1 MVGAMIA
8 VIPYSANARP
18 RFCGGNV
25 SARMAC
31 AMGCRPPPPAPW
43 ITRKRSSMLRLAA
56 LPQRT
61 EATVNMKMQTMK
73 KRFRPKRLASQPLI
87 GRTMA
92 LDTKYDVSTQ
102 VLSSLLEPRPPAMY
116 GKATLAMLVSSTSMN
131 AASATTTP
139 MSQGLNF
146 GRHGSVSG
154 GAESTPALSDINFRL
169 YRHARPQPMVT
180 VLVGIN
186 IAPDREALHHLH
198 EISRGIFRRQ
208 QAEQR
213 TAGATDT
220 GDSAFVFAVV
230 SIHTKRDSLARFHM
244 AQ

>member
-18 RFCGGNV
+18 RFCGGKV

-31 AMGCRPPPPAPW
+31 AMGWSPPPPAPW
-43 ITRKRSSMLRLAA
+43 ITRKRSSMFRLVA

-61 EATVNMKMQTMK
+61 EAVVNMKMQKMK

-116 GKATLAMLVSSTSMN
+116 GKATLAMLVSRTSMN
-131 AASATTTP
+131 AAIATTTP

-146 GRHGSVSG
+146 GRHGSGGTSRSG
-154 GAESTPALSDINFRL
+154 AGSTSALSDMDFRL
-169 YRHARPQPMVT
+169 HRHSGSQPLVI
-180 VLVGIN
+180 VLAGID
-186 IAPDREALHHLH
+186 IDPDGEALHYLH
-198 EISRGIFRRQ
+198 EVSCGIFRR
-208 QAEQR
+208 
-213 TAGATDT
+213 
-220 GDSAFVFAVV
+220 
-230 SIHTKRDSLARFHM
+230 
-244 AQ
+244 

>member
-8 VIPYSANARP
+8 VIPYSANASP

-31 AMGCRPPPPAPW
+31 AMGWSPPPPAPW
-43 ITRKRSSMLRLAA
+43 ITRKRSSMFRLAA

-131 AASATTTP
+131 AAIATTTP

-146 GRHGSVSG
+146 GRHGSG
-154 GAESTPALSDINFRL
+154 GTPRSVAESTSALLDIDL
-169 YRHARPQPMVT
+169 WLHRHARP
-180 VLVGIN
+180 
-186 IAPDREALHHLH
+186 
-198 EISRGIFRRQ
+198 
-208 QAEQR
+208 
-213 TAGATDT
+213 
-220 GDSAFVFAVV
+220 
-230 SIHTKRDSLARFHM
+230 
-244 AQ
+244 

>member
-8 VIPYSANARP
+8 VIPYSANASP

-31 AMGCRPPPPAPW
+31 AMGWSPPPPAPW
-43 ITRKRSSMLRLAA
+43 ITRKRSSMSRLAA
-56 LPQRT
+56 LPQRA

-131 AASATTTP
+131 AAIATTTP
-139 MSQGLNF
+139 ISQGLNF
-146 GRHGSVSG
+146 GRHGSGGTSCSG
-154 GAESTPALSDINFRL
+154 TESTWALSDIDFW
-169 YRHARPQPMVT
+169 
-180 VLVGIN
+180 
-186 IAPDREALHHLH
+186 LH
-198 EISRGIFRRQ
+198 G
-208 QAEQR
+208 
-213 TAGATDT
+213 
-220 GDSAFVFAVV
+220 
-230 SIHTKRDSLARFHM
+230 
-244 AQ
+244 